1 MANIEHVEI
10 LRQGVEIWNQWRDE
24 HRAIQPDLHGLNL
37 KGVDLSGA
45 NLREVNLLE
54 ANLQGA
60 DLRWTDLIKANL
72 FECDLTGAQLFSADL
87 TRANFVRA
95 NLFRANLCR
104 ARLHNANLSRAN
116 LTRANLEEAD
126 LSKAILFRAR
136 LIGSNLR
143 RANLQDANL
152 SEVDLSGAFIDE
164 TTRLRGAK
172 DVLAGINGIYSFS
185 TDSAAL
191 MSSTPRGDSML
202 GPHPESVL
210 QSLTRARRYH
220 GFSFALAFISLMLL
234 ITNPPELSIYTFG
247 SIRTPIERYTLFAL
261 MFTAGVLSYVK
272 SFMEDALEGTRYLRD
287 RESAVKVGRFP
298 WSLSRFAGQRW
309 DRRLTSLL
317 VRSVMALHPVV
328 YLFFPRVSVP
338 WYEWVLGALILLF
351 SGWILVISQKFQKPI
366 LFDTMTE
373 LHRKSDI
380 KVLSSKLDV
389 LIELL
394 RKRRL

>member
-10 LRQGVEIWNQWRDE
+10 LKQGVEIWNLWRDE
-24 HRAIQPDLHGLNL
+24 HRSVQPDLHGLNL
-37 KGVDLSGA
+37 RGIDLSGA

-60 DLRWTDLIKANL
+60 DLRWSDLIKANL
-72 FECDLTGAQLFSADL
+72 FECDLSGAQLFSADL

-116 LTRANLEEAD
+116 LSRANLEEAD
-126 LSKAILFRAR
+126 MSKAILFRAR

-143 RANLQDANL
+143 SANLTDANL
-152 SEVDLSGAFIDE
+152 SEVDLSGAIIDE
-164 TTRLRGAK
+164 TTRLRGAQ

-202 GPHPESVL
+202 GPHPEAVL

-220 GFSFALAFISLMLL
+220 GFSMGLAFLSLILL
-234 ITNPPELSIYTFG
+234 VTNPPELSIYTFG
-247 SIRTPIERYTLFAL
+247 NIRTPIERYTFFAL
-261 MFTAGVLSYVK
+261 LFTAGMLLYAK
-272 SFMEDALEGTRYLRD
+272 AFLEDALEGTRYLRD
-287 RESAVKVGRFP
+287 RESAVQVGRFP
-298 WSLSRFAGQRW
+298 WTLSRFAGQRW
-309 DRRLTSLL
+309 DRRATSLFA
-317 VRSVMALHPVV
+317 RAVMAFHPVV
-328 YLFFPRVSVP
+328 YLFFPRVTVA
-338 WYEWVLGALILLF
+338 WYEWILGAVIVAF
-351 SGWILVISQKFQKPI
+351 CGWMFVLSQRFQKPI

-373 LHRKSDI
+373 LHRKSDLKI
-380 KVLSSKLDV
+380 LSSKLDV
-389 LIELL
+389 LIDLL
-394 RKRRL
+394 KKRRL